1 MLHFYFLCLDLCS
14 SIHSFLILNYTNKN
28 RVTLDV
34 GFYYMSNAFGR
45 LIGTLLSGLAFQYGG
60 FTMCLFITSILLLL
74 NRLSIEKLNLTT
86 VET

>member
-1 MLHFYFLCLDLCS
+1 MFGFVFAINS

-45 LIGTLLSGLAFQYGG
+45 LIGNYYLDLPSNMEVSQCAFSSLQFYYY
-60 FTMCLFITSILLLL
+60 
-74 NRLSIEKLNLTT
+74 
-86 VET
+86 